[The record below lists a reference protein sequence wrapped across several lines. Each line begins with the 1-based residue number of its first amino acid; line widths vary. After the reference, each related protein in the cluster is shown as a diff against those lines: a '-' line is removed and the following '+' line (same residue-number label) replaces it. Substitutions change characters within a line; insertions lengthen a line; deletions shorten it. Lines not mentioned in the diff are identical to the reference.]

1 MNQLEA
7 VPSITMLIP
16 LPHQTQ
22 LVVRQR
28 GQPCLRCTSRSQ
40 RLRQPDC
47 TQRSDVLGSGMCLRL
62 GLAVRKQGTQLLR
75 CPLVLP
81 QATRTAPRR
90 RNAGYRTPTG
100 SQPTS
105 RRHLP
110 CHQPPALRECQGWR
124 CSRRPPA
131 GTCAAATSPNA
142 RASWAWAKAQGSVRF
157 RVRLWVQVMSY
168 DCPPHALNQP
178 PTTLGTH
185 GERRCA
191 SVDSSPWRC
200 WRQWSPHA
208 MLLGTGHAVAR
219 QAMLHQQH

>member
-1 MNQLEA
+1 M
-7 VPSITMLIP
+7 
-16 LPHQTQ
+16 
-22 LVVRQR
+22 
-28 GQPCLRCTSRSQ
+28 
-40 RLRQPDC
+40 
-47 TQRSDVLGSGMCLRL
+47 RL

-100 SQPTS
+100 SQPTPQH
-105 RRHLP
+105 HLP

-157 RVRLWVQVMSY
+157 RVHLWVQVIGY
-168 DCPPHALNQP
+168 DCPAHALNQLQQR
-178 PTTLGTH
+178 LGRTASAVARRLTRVH
-185 GERRCA
+185 GVVGVSGHHTPCCLA
-191 SVDSSPWRC
+191 
-200 WRQWSPHA
+200 QA
-208 MLLGTGHAVAR
+208 MLLHCIPPTSVQNQNEREAMDCSHALGLDR
-219 QAMLHQQH
+219 